1 MLNIFIGNGICNID
15 QRATFHLNQYIA
27 VIKHYI
33 LGNKEGEANSVAA
46 SAPPSHAPNHKRKGG
61 KVTKIQ

>member
-1 MLNIFIGNGICNID
+1 SEMLNIFIGNGICNID

-33 LGNKEGEANSVAA
+33 LGNKEGEAT
-46 SAPPSHAPNHKRKGG
+46 APCSQRSPRPQPGYGG
-61 KVTKIQ
+61 N